1 MLSQTDFDK
10 YDTDARGDRVTDVL
24 GIMIERSMR
33 ACVASTFVPRGLKG
47 FWIFTGIFLMKRRFM
62 RSFRRSITTQY
73 GNKLAGGP
81 ADCSLNQIVFF
92 RDVFEPVLSK
102 LVWNIVEEG
111 DICVDAGA
119 NVGYFSLLMA
129 QKAGGTGK
137 VISIEAAPGNAARLV
152 HNIELNSLEDRVEVI
167 HAACSDSGGALTF
180 YLNATNDMACRL
192 DLPKRGELDYWLMGK
207 NWQPTVV
214 RADTLSA
221 LVGRDTPNV
230 SFIKLDVEG
239 TEHRLCKDILANF
252 TSSRLCVAIEA
263 KQPYIRQTLEPFE
276 KAGFFVYNLHNDYL
290 WIVENEIKPATRVSF
305 EELYAKKYMVDVLL
319 SRREIPVDMLN

>member
-1 MLSQTDFDK
+1 MI
-10 YDTDARGDRVTDVL
+10 DVF
-24 GIMIERSMR
+24 GNMIERSMR
-33 ACVASTFVPRGLKG
+33 ACVASSYVPRSIKGL
-47 FWIFTGIFLMKRRFM
+47 WIFMGVFLIKRRSM
-62 RSFRRSITTQY
+62 HSFQRSITTRY
-73 GNKLAGGP
+73 GSKLAGAP
-81 ADCSLNQIVFF
+81 ADSSLNQIIFF

-102 LVWNIVEEG
+102 LIWNIVEVG

-119 NVGYFSLLMA
+119 NVGYFTLLMA
-129 QKAGGTGK
+129 QKAGVTGK
-137 VISIEAAPGNAARLV
+137 VISIEAAPGNAARLIRNV
-152 HNIELNSLEDRVEVI
+152 KINDFEDRVAVI
-167 HAACSDSGGALTF
+167 GAACSDSAGELTF
-180 YLNATNDMACRL
+180 YLHEKNDMLCRL
-192 DLPKRGELDYWLMGK
+192 ELPKRSELDYWLMG
-207 NWQPTVV
+207 NHWQSTVV

-221 LVGRDTPNV
+221 LVGSDAPDV

-239 TEHRLCKDILANF
+239 AEHKICENILENF